1 MWVIAPSCKILSSLE
16 VKCVNTKTSLT
27 PLIYLGLSLCIRSAE
42 MCCKVVVPTHT
53 LKRRLI
59 FQVMSG
65 PRKLSIKCRYSTTTY
80 SRTNFNKTWTETLG
94 IYPTKKHCF
103 CISNEILLVS
113 HTAYKLASLFCK
125 KNQLIRVWG
134 NAFFPAKFKQMYG

>member
-1 MWVIAPSCKILSSLE
+1 MCKHKAHEGYI
-16 VKCVNTKTSLT
+16 
-27 PLIYLGLSLCIRSAE
+27 
-42 MCCKVVVPTHT
+42 KVHVHM
-53 LKRRLI
+53 KRLI

-125 KNQLIRVWG
+125 KNQLIRVWEMP
-134 NAFFPAKFKQMYG
+134 FFLRNLSKCMGKYHPAIKYAQTLHKLVWIFQNPVVRNDK